1 VVLFYLSASQWAF
14 YLFLAV
20 VLAWVEVMAVRL
32 RSVAEDSRAQQS
44 SRVE

>member
-1 VVLFYLSASQWAF
+1 VFFLSASQWAF

-20 VLAWVEVMAVRL
+20 VLGWVEVIAIRL